1 MITEQRWEQCGASA
15 VLNSSDNGGES
26 VCVAVETVDECRR
39 LVFSAGCYGASES
52 RICSYTYTVD
62 GLEGVIEILMKER
75 DRLLSQDDE

>member
-1 MITEQRWEQCGASA
+1 VITEQRWERYGASA
-15 VLNSSDNGGES
+15 VLNPHDNGGES
-26 VCVAVETVDECRR
+26 VSVTVETVDDCRR

-75 DRLLSQDDE
+75 DRLLSADD